1 MRRHRITVPAAV
13 WSVLASLT
21 DTERD
26 RVLASALAPN
36 RGGTDPV
43 QVRDLDDHS
52 LAPCSPARARQLV
65 RRGTAQWVSYT
76 PPVIRLTRRQS
87 PHTGEAR

>member
-1 MRRHRITVPAAV
+1 MRRYPLTVSTAV
-13 WSVLASLT
+13 WSVLAALS

-26 RVLASALAPN
+26 RVLASALAPR
-36 RGGTDPV
+36 RGGKDPV
-43 QVRDLDDHS
+43 QVRDHRGQP

-76 PPVIRLTRRQS
+76 PPVIRLNRRQPSLSGES
-87 PHTGEAR
+87 P

>member
-1 MRRHRITVPAAV
+1 MPRYLITVPAAV
-13 WSVLASLT
+13 WSVLAALS
-21 DTERD
+21 DAERD

-43 QVRDLDDHS
+43 QVRDRNDHS

-87 PHTGEAR
+87 PHSGEAR